1 MKKVLVVCGTGVATS
16 QIVAKNVREHLLQE
30 GIQASVTQAR
40 VMDFALDGNDPAG
53 ASCAADSDLV
63 VATTDI
69 PGTCTA
75 PVIKALPLL
84 TGYGQ
89 AESLDEIA
97 AALR

>member
-16 QIVAKNVREHLLQE
+16 QIVAKKVREHLLQE
-30 GIQASVTQAR
+30 GIEASVKQAR
-40 VMDFALDGNDPAG
+40 VMDFAADDGCSDG
-53 ASCAADSDLV
+53 ASCAAGSDLV

-69 PGTCTA
+69 PETCTV

-84 TGYGQ
+84 TGYG
-89 AESLDEIA
+89 EVDSLDEIA